1 MQSNVVPIKEVTVW
15 EWPKGTAE
23 PGFPILPY
31 EDCIWIEQTIEE
43 KSKGG
48 IIIAQTEHAKMPQGR
63 VVAVGPGRLYVAA
76 LNAGETVQAAIFV
89 PTRTKVGDVVLFGRY
104 RTGGEPIEMNGRRF
118 VMAREGDLG
127 GEIVGGQ
134 QIDVRLL
141 TQAA

>member
-1 MQSNVVPIKEVTVW
+1 MQTNVVPIRDVTVW

-31 EDCIWIEQTIEE
+31 EDCVWLEQFVEE

-48 IIIAQTEHAKMPQGR
+48 IIIANTEHAKMPQGR

-89 PTRTKVGDVVLFGRY
+89 PTRTKVGDVVMFGRY
-104 RTGGEPIEMNGRRF
+104 RTGGEPVVYNGKRY

-127 GEIVGGQ
+127 GEVVERK
-134 QIDVRLL
+134 QIDVRLAP
-141 TQAA
+141 QE